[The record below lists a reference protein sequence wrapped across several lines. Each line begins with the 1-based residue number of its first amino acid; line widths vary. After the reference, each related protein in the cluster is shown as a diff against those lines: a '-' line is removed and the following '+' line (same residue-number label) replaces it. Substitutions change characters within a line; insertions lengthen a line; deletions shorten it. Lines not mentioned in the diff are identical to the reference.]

1 MDYGG
6 HCADDWGAEVLQESC
21 LSCADGFASA
31 RDGGGGGVEA
41 RAGDFKTVMCK
52 TDKTLYRK
60 MTEMG
65 GFYERV
71 VVYCLIVP
79 VFHTRTREGEPSWK
93 TAGWEASGRARG
105 RRAAKEVTG
114 RGPEGPRNVENRR
127 KRIL

>member
-1 MDYGG
+1 MTG
-6 HCADDWGAEVLQESC
+6 VLKCCRRAVSR
-21 LSCADGFASA
+21 A
-31 RDGGGGGVEA
+31 RTGLLLRGTGGGGMEA
-41 RAGDFKTVMCK
+41 VAGDFKTVMCK

-60 MTEMG
+60 MTEIG

-105 RRAAKEVTG
+105 RRAAREVTG